1 MKKHLLTIAFALAGI
16 TAGAQT
22 GVSSPLMHKTDSIIQ
37 AWMTNWSVPGGT
49 VAITK
54 DGKLIY
60 NRAFGHEDQA
70 QTITTKPYTRFR
82 LASNSKAI
90 TSIAVM
96 KLIQN
101 GQLGIDDTVFGAN
114 KILNQPYYLNAIT
127 DTRLYKVTV
136 RELLQ
141 HTGGWDRDMPCDG
154 YSSCD
159 PISFPLHVAAV
170 MGESNPV
177 HDSTLIKFLL
187 TKGLQ
192 HNPGTYYDY
201 SNIGYLVLGKI
212 IEKKTGMK
220 YEDYVA
226 SIIMQP
232 LGLCDM
238 QLGKNMLADKLE
250 REGEYN
256 NTYTT
261 LSCYGTGQTVP
272 WQYGGWNLEAMNA
285 HGGWVSTSEDYTRM
299 ILAVDG
305 FNTVPDILNA
315 TSLALMTTPS
325 SVNANYA
332 CGWSV
337 NSAGNWWHYGSLD
350 GTTTF
355 MARTSGGYTWAFHF
369 NYRNPTDPNFTGTLD
384 AVPWNCIAATPTFP
398 SYNLFPPASAASN
411 LTISKTGATAA
422 NISWSNGSGDH
433 RVVLATSDTAFG
445 YDFPVEGTVYT
456 ANAAYGNGAQFGA
469 NTFMVYSGTGNS
481 AVITGLD
488 PLKTY
493 RFAVLEA
500 ANNSTTGNNEVYK
513 YDCHPNAAINMAST
527 GIAGVGLSEGL
538 KVYPNPARSNVVLSN
553 SNSTLFGS
561 DAVVVDVSGR
571 ILQHFT
577 ISRSASQELDIST
590 LGPGIYFLR
599 FANGAVMKLVKE

>member
-1 MKKHLLTIAFALAGI
+1 MKRLLLSIFIVIAGMNASG
-16 TAGAQT
+16 QT
-22 GVSSPLMHKTDSIIQ
+22 GIYSPLMHKTDSMIQ
-37 AWMTNWSVPGGT
+37 AWMTSWSVPGGT

-60 NRAFGHEDQA
+60 NRAFGYADQA
-70 QTITTKPYTRFR
+70 QTETTRPYTRFR
-82 LASNSKAI
+82 IASNSKAI
-90 TSIAVM
+90 TAITVM

-101 GQLGIDDTVFGAN
+101 GQLSMDDTVFGAN

-127 DTRLYKVTV
+127 DNRLYRMTI

-159 PISFPLHVAAV
+159 PISFPLHVAQV

-192 HNPGTYYDY
+192 HDPGTVYNY
-201 SNIGYLVLGKI
+201 SNIGYLVLGKV

-238 QLGKNMLADKLE
+238 QLGKNLLSDKLE

-261 LSCYGTGQTVP
+261 QSCYGTGQNVP

-285 HGGWVSTSEDYTRM
+285 HGGWVSTSADYARM
-299 ILAVDG
+299 ALAVDG
-305 FNTVPDILNA
+305 YGTVPDILDA
-315 TSLALMTTPS
+315 ASIALMTTPS
-325 SVNANYA
+325 AVNANYA

-337 NSAGNWWHYGSLD
+337 NQYGNWWHYGSLD

-355 MARTSGGYTWAFHF
+355 MARTSGGYTWAIHL
-369 NYRNPTDPNFTGTLD
+369 NYRNATNSQFISTLD
-384 AVPWNCIAATPTFP
+384 ALPWNCIAATSSFP
-398 SYNLFPPASAASN
+398 AYDLFPPATAATN
-411 LTISKTGATAA
+411 LLVTRSGTTAA
-422 NISWSNGSGDH
+422 NLSWSNGTGDH
-433 RVVLATSDTAFG
+433 RIVLATSDASFG
-445 YDFPVEGTVYT
+445 YDFPVDGSVAN
-456 ANAAYGNGAQFGA
+456 ANAAYGSGAQYGS
-469 NTFMVYSGTGNS
+469 NTFLVYSGNGSSTVCTN
-481 AVITGLD
+481 LD
-488 PLKTY
+488 PSKTY

-500 ANNSTTGNNEVYK
+500 ANSNATGNNEVYK
-513 YDCHPNAAINMAST
+513 YDCHPTVSLNMAAT
-527 GIAGVGLSEGL
+527 GIQGVGTALGL
-538 KVYPNPARSNVVLSN
+538 TIYPNPAGTSVFLMNNQVALY
-553 SNSTLFGS
+553 GS
-561 DAVVVDVSGR
+561 DLALTDISGR
-571 ILQHFT
+571 SLMHFT
-577 ISRSASQELDIST
+577 IGAGNRQRLDIANLSA
-590 LGPGIYFLR
+590 GIYFLH
-599 FANGAVMKLVKE
+599 FANGAVLRFSKQ